1 MADAPVPAPPARLSR
16 GRAVFFVG
24 GRLALIVVLITAV
37 ALVASVALLPL
48 VVPAGGLARDTAKKL
63 GDVPPLR
70 EALPDPAQ
78 RSVIYAADGKT
89 ALATLWLDENRKLV
103 KLKDIPRRV
112 RNAVVS
118 IEDDRFCQ
126 HSGVDCRGI
135 ARAAVT
141 DLRAGHI
148 AQGGSTL
155 TQQLVKLTVTGNS
168 QTLDR
173 KLREAIY
180 AVELER
186 RYSKNQLL
194 EYYLNQAY
202 FGEGVYGVATAANHY
217 FDNKSIRKVSL
228 AEAASLAA
236 TIAAPERYKPTNK
249 KANLARRNLVLDR
262 MQELGFATP
271 REVAKAKRAK
281 LRVKRYNPPSR
292 QPYFV
297 EFIKQQLL
305 HDPAY
310 DNVLGKEN
318 TERRKR
324 MVFQGGLR
332 IYTTLQPRRQAQ
344 ARAAVSNQLWNRFG
358 RNGNPTGA
366 LASVD
371 PKTGRILALYGGRE
385 DFKKFQVDLATARGG
400 SGFQPGSSFK
410 VFFLVAALENGI
422 PASTTFNSPA
432 KITIPD
438 RRCYTG
444 VNKPWSPGNAGDG
457 EAGVFNMYGATAHSV
472 NTYFAQLA
480 MRVGIERGV
489 ETARK
494 MGISNIPPRDSK
506 DYADWTVCSL
516 VLGVRE
522 VSVLDMA
529 SAYGVLA
536 NNGVRCQSFSIATI
550 TGPDRKPIFERK
562 PSCQEVVKPKVAAQ
576 VTAMLRGV
584 VTGGTG
590 GRAALPG
597 RPVAGKT
604 GTAQE
609 YRSAFFNGYTPQLA
623 TAVWTGFTPDPVS
636 MRTQS
641 PRGGPV
647 YGGTYPAMIFQD
659 YMTAALAGAPVEN
672 FPAAPP
678 PPPPPRATV
687 PDVVGQ
693 PVAAARAILQRG
705 GFGSRVVEVPDS
717 APKGRVVAQDPAG
730 GTEVSGGTTVVLRV
744 SSGKGAAAGNVIVP
758 GVVGLKVGLAQS
770 LLAAVGLVGSVV
782 YTPTGGN
789 LVDRVVRQA
798 PRPGATVPRGT
809 RVRLVVGRRG
819 G

>member
-1 MADAPVPAPPARLSR
+1 MADAPVPAPPARRSR
-16 GRAVFFVG
+16 GRAVSFVG
-24 GRLALIVVLITAV
+24 GRLALIVALITAV

-48 VVPAGGLARDTAKKL
+48 VVPAGGLARDTVNKL
-63 GDVPPLR
+63 GDVPPLQK
-70 EALPDPAQ
+70 ALPDPAQ

-89 ALATLWLDENRKLV
+89 PLATLWLDENRKVV
-103 KLKDIPRRV
+103 KLKDIPNRV
-112 RNAVVS
+112 RNAVVA
-118 IEDDRFCQ
+118 IEDDRFFQ
-126 HSGVDCRGI
+126 HSGVDFRGI

-168 QTLDR
+168 RTLDR

-186 RYSKNQLL
+186 RYSKHQLL

-228 AEAASLAA
+228 SEAASLAA
-236 TIAAPERYKPTNK
+236 TIAAPERYKPTNR

-271 REVAKAKRAK
+271 REVAKAKRSK

-305 HDPAY
+305 HDRAY
-310 DNVLGKEN
+310 DKVLGKEG

-324 MVFQGGLR
+324 AVFQGGLR
-332 IYTTLQPRRQAQ
+332 IYTTLQPRRQTQ
-344 ARAAVSNQLWNRFG
+344 ARAAIGNQLWTRFG
-358 RNGNPTGA
+358 PNGNPTGA

-371 PKTGRILALYGGRE
+371 PNTGRILALYGGRE
-385 DFKKFQVDLATARGG
+385 NFKKFQVDLATARGG
-400 SGFQPGSSFK
+400 AGFQPGSSFK
-410 VFFLVAALENGI
+410 VFFLVAALEKGI
-422 PASTTFNSPA
+422 SPGRVYNSPA
-432 KITIPD
+432 RVVIPN

-444 VNKPWSPGNAGDG
+444 INQPWTPGNAGDG
-457 EAGVFNMYGATAHSV
+457 EAGVFNMYQATAHSV

-480 MRVGIERGV
+480 VDVGIERAIEV
-489 ETARK
+489 ARK
-494 MGISNIPPRDSK
+494 MGISNIPPPGTEEYDRH
-506 DYADWTVCSL
+506 WNVCSL
-516 VLGVRE
+516 VLGVAG

-536 NNGVRCQSFSIATI
+536 NNGVRCPAYSIARI
-550 TGPDRKPIFERK
+550 DGPDRKLFEHK
-562 PSCQEVVKPKVAAQ
+562 SSCTRVIEPKIAAQ
-576 VTAMLRGV
+576 VTAMLQGV

-590 GRAALPG
+590 VAAALPG

-609 YRSAFFNGYTPQLA
+609 YRSAFFNGYTPQMA
-623 TAVWTGFTPDPVS
+623 TSVWVGFTPKPVPMS
-636 MRTQS
+636 YQN
-641 PRGGPV
+641 GGRPV
-647 YGGTYPAMIFQD
+647 YGGTFPAMVFHD
-659 YMTAALAGAPVEN
+659 YMTAALDGAPVEG

-678 PPPPPRATV
+678 PPKPPTPPTTTPPTTTPPTTTPPGTPPPPTTN
-687 PDVVGQ
+687 P
-693 PVAAARAILQRG
+693 P
-705 GFGSRVVEVPDS
+705 
-717 APKGRVVAQDPAG
+717 
-730 GTEVSGGTTVVLRV
+730 GTRD
-744 SSGKGAAAGNVIVP
+744 VIVP
-758 GVVGLKVGLAQS
+758 GVVGLPAGAARAVLTTTGLSSGLA
-770 LLAAVGLVGSVV
+770 
-782 YTPTGGN
+782 YTNRG
-789 LVDRVVRQA
+789 
-798 PRPGATVPRGT
+798 RPGRVAAQSPGAGDRLPRGSSVT
-809 RVRLVVGRRG
+809 LVVGRRG
-819 G
+819 

>member
-1 MADAPVPAPPARLSR
+1 MAGAPVPAPPARLSR
-16 GRAVFFVG
+16 GRAVSFVG
-24 GRLALIVVLITAV
+24 GRLALIVALITAV

-48 VVPAGGLARDTAKKL
+48 VVPAGGLARDTVNKL
-63 GDVPPLR
+63 GDVPPLQKT
-70 EALPDPAQ
+70 LPDPAQ

-89 ALATLWLDENRKLV
+89 PLATLWLDENRKVV
-103 KLKDIPRRV
+103 KLKDIPKRV
-112 RNAVVS
+112 RNAVVA
-118 IEDDRFCQ
+118 IEDDRFFQ
-126 HSGVDCRGI
+126 HSGVDFRGI

-168 QTLDR
+168 RTLDR

-186 RYSKNQLL
+186 RYSKNKLL

-217 FDNKSIRKVSL
+217 FDNRSIRDVSL
-228 AEAASLAA
+228 SQAASLAA
-236 TIAAPERYKPTNK
+236 TIAAPERYKPTNR
-249 KANLARRNLVLDR
+249 KANLARRNLVLNR

-281 LRVKRYNPPSR
+281 LLVKRYNPPSR

-310 DNVLGKEN
+310 DKVLGKEG

-324 MVFQGGLR
+324 AVFQGGLR

-344 ARAAVSNQLWNRFG
+344 ARAAVSNQLWTRFG

-385 DFKKFQVDLATARGG
+385 NFRRFQVDLATARGG
-400 SGFQPGSSFK
+400 AGFQPGSSFK
-410 VFFLVAALENGI
+410 VFFLVAALEKGI
-422 PASTTFNSPA
+422 SPGRVYNSPA
-432 KITIPD
+432 RIVIPD

-444 VNKPWSPGNAGDG
+444 INQPWDPGNAGDG
-457 EAGVFNMYGATAHSV
+457 EAGVFNMYQATAHSV

-480 MRVGIERGV
+480 MDVGIERGI
-489 ETARK
+489 EAARR
-494 MGISNIPPRDSK
+494 MGISVPPRGSK
-506 DYADWTVCSL
+506 DYDQHWNVCSS
-516 VLGVRE
+516 VLGVVP

-536 NNGVRCQSFSIATI
+536 NNGVRCPAYSIARI
-550 TGPDRKPIFERK
+550 ESPDRKLYEH
-562 PSCQEVVKPKVAAQ
+562 KPKCTRVIEPKIAAT

-590 GRAALPG
+590 TAAALPG

-604 GTAQE
+604 GTAQD
-609 YRSAFFNGYTPQLA
+609 YKSAFFNGYTPQVA
-623 TAVWTGFTPDPVS
+623 TSVWVGFTPKPVP
-636 MRTQS
+636 MRYQN
-641 PRGGPV
+641 GGRPV
-647 YGGTYPAMIFQD
+647 YGGTFPAMVFHD
-659 YMTAALAGAPVEN
+659 YMAAALSGAPVEG

-678 PPPPPRATV
+678 PPKPPTPPTTTPGTPPPPTTTPPRTTHA
-687 PDVVGQ
+687 DV
-693 PVAAARAILQRG
+693 L
-705 GFGSRVVEVPDS
+705 
-717 APKGRVVAQDPAG
+717 
-730 GTEVSGGTTVVLRV
+730 
-744 SSGKGAAAGNVIVP
+744 VP
-758 GVVGLKVGLAQS
+758 GVVGLPAGAARAVLRTTGLSAGLAYS
-770 LLAAVGLVGSVV
+770 GRG
-782 YTPTGGN
+782 
-789 LVDRVVRQA
+789 
-798 PRPGATVPRGT
+798 RPGRVTAQSPGAGDRLPRGSYVT
-809 RVRLVVGRRG
+809 LVVGRR
-819 G
+819 